1 MYFTYLKERRGWRHK
16 AIVAPCFMDTFG
28 LARSKLVLKN
38 QFFGTLALYLQP
50 EPDEKIGTAA
60 TDGRVLKYNEE
71 WLEEVKQKYGIE
83 AVITIIAHEVL
94 HCALGHVWRR
104 GTREALLWNI
114 ASDYATNIILKE
126 SGFKLPPEA
135 LVNETYTGKTA
146 EDIYALLQKNKVL
159 EDTLIPLDN
168 HDLWGRLNDGNN
180 GDKNVAK
187 GTSNIGPIKRDTAGA
202 LENEWENRLI
212 SVANALKS
220 QGKLP
225 ATLERIVKEI
235 AQPQI
240 PYRYVLA
247 EYMQR
252 IENEYAWG
260 PFDRRFVHAGGYLPS
275 TNSEGFDEIVV
286 AIDTSGSIS
295 EDEIKQFIGEVMSI
309 ASIGANTLHIIFCDA
324 KVQGWYT
331 TSAQDEVRPFRI
343 KGGGGTDFRPVFDEI
358 KRKGIQ
364 PAVLVYLTDGYGDYP
379 EQPEYPVLWVMTRD
393 HQKPPF
399 GRVVTLDV

>member
-1 MYFTYLKERRGWRHK
+1 
-16 AIVAPCFMDTFG
+16 MDTFG

-50 EPDEKIGTAA
+50 QKDDSIDTAA
-60 TDGRVLKYNEE
+60 TDGRVLKYNEK
-71 WLEEVKQKYGIE
+71 WLEEMKQKYGLE

-94 HCALGHVWRR
+94 HCALGHIWRR
-104 GTREALLWNI
+104 GTREPLLWNF
-114 ASDYATNIILKE
+114 ACDYATNLILKE
-126 SGFKLPPEA
+126 SGFKLPQGVLINEA
-135 LVNETYTGKTA
+135 YSGKTA
-146 EDIYALLQKNKVL
+146 EDIYTLLQKSKVL
-159 EDTLIPLDN
+159 EDNTLILLDN
-168 HDLWGRLNDGNN
+168 HDLWGNAHPGGN
-180 GDKNVAK
+180 GDNVIAGSGTAK
-187 GTSNIGPIKRDTAGA
+187 GDIAGT
-202 LENEWENRLI
+202 LENEWKNRLV
-212 SVANALKS
+212 SVASALKS

-225 ATLERIVKEI
+225 ASLERIVEEI

-295 EDEIKQFIGEVMSI
+295 EAEIKQFIGEVMSI
-309 ASIGANTLHIIFCDA
+309 ASIGANTLHIVFCDA

-331 TSAQDEVRPFRI
+331 TSAQDEVPAFKV
-343 KGGGGTDFRPVFDEI
+343 KGGGGTDFRPVFDKI
-358 KRKGIQ
+358 ARKGIQ
-364 PAVLVYLTDGYGDYP
+364 PAVLVYLTDGYGNYP
-379 EQPEYPVLWVMTRD
+379 KEQPGYPVLWVMTRN

>member
-1 MYFTYLKERRGWRHK
+1 
-16 AIVAPCFMDTFG
+16 MDTFG

-50 EPDEKIGTAA
+50 EPDKKIGTAA

-71 WLEEVKQKYGIE
+71 WLEEVKQKYGLE

-104 GTREALLWNI
+104 GTREPLLWNI
-114 ASDYATNIILKE
+114 ACDCAANLILRE
-126 SGFKLPPEA
+126 SGFKLPQGA
-135 LVNETYTGKTA
+135 LVNEAYSGKTA
-146 EDIYALLQKNKVL
+146 EDIYALLQKNGISKGGTTIIL
-159 EDTLIPLDN
+159 LDN
-168 HDLWGRLNDGNN
+168 HDLWGNAHPGGN
-180 GDKNVAK
+180 GDTGDKDAAKDIIAGSGTAK
-187 GTSNIGPIKRDTAGA
+187 GDIAGT
-202 LENEWENRLI
+202 LENEWKNRLV
-212 SVANALKS
+212 SVASALKS

-225 ATLERIVKEI
+225 ASLERIVEEI

-260 PFDRRFVHAGGYLPS
+260 PFDRRFVHAGEYLPS

-295 EDEIKQFIGEVMSI
+295 DVEIKQFIGEVMSI
-309 ASIGANTLHIIFCDA
+309 ASIGANTLHVVFCDA

-331 TSAQDEVRPFRI
+331 MSAQDEVPPFKI
-343 KGGGGTDFRPVFDEI
+343 KGGGGTDFRPVFDAVAE
-358 KRKGIQ
+358 KGMQ
-364 PAVLVYLTDGYGDYP
+364 PAVLIYLSDGYGDYP
-379 EQPEYPVLWVMTRD
+379 EKEPEYPVLWVMTRN
-393 HQKPPF
+393 HQNPPF